1 MSVWR
6 IKDVDEGTR
15 KRAQAA
21 ADKAGMPLAAWVE
34 RAIMRRVNRGAPA
47 TASGPAIT
55 DETPPAEAVTQ
66 DLSSAPASAADP
78 AGAASD
84 ATDLAAPA
92 PEISPEMQRALDAA
106 ERRRGKGKKRT
117 RKKAAAPVAE
127 KSLEPNDEV
136 QPDPP
141 VAILPTSEPAEAPF
155 EMAAGND
162 AATAPD
168 AAPADDTF
176 QDPPPAVDPGT
187 IAATAADP
195 VLDPP
200 PAQDEPAIFAEPAEA
215 ATITTTP
222 REALLAHATPRRQAT
237 TRRAAALLPLGLGLI
252 GIAAVG
258 AAGYFL
264 FLADGDD
271 GDGVPPPRV
280 ASAAPPPAPAPVA
293 APATQPSPPAVTPPA
308 PAAPSPVVA
317 TPSPAPVPVPV
328 PAPAPQSATALPPG
342 IPAPTPGVQPSFLV
356 GMPELAMMSGAT
368 PGAGTSPA
376 SSPAPGGPLVAQND
390 TTPNLIKRAE
400 AGDVEA
406 QLELGKRYMQ
416 NPGGQPN
423 PTEALRW
430 LLKAAEAGNPQA
442 QFNVGVMYERGIG
455 TVIDPMKAVEW
466 YRKAAEQ
473 PVPVPTAIHNLA
485 LLYINGGGGLTPNP
499 AQARTLMT
507 RAAELGQPESQYSL
521 ALMLF
526 QGVGGPAD
534 RVAAL
539 SWLALAARTN
549 NPQYVQAAQELLGA
563 LNADEKAKAQQMANE
578 HVTRI
583 NQNIARLRGLAN
595 GGAPTAPGDGADK
608 PLDRAG
614 IVEMQK
620 LLAGLKLYGGEPDG
634 ATGPKTEQ
642 AIREYQKMAGLPVDG
657 KATVEVLNS
666 LRDVAGAVSPK

>member
-6 IKDVDEGTR
+6 IKDVDEEAR

-34 RAIMRRVNRGAPA
+34 RAIMRRVNRTAPA
-47 TASGPAIT
+47 SQAGATARDA
-55 DETPPAEAVTQ
+55 TPPPEAAIAQ
-66 DLSSAPASAADP
+66 DPSSAPPPASAADA

-84 ATDLAAPA
+84 AQDVAT

-106 ERRRGKGKKRT
+106 ERRRGKSKKRT
-117 RKKAAAPVAE
+117 RKKA
-127 KSLEPNDEV
+127 
-136 QPDPP
+136 DPP
-141 VAILPTSEPAEAPF
+141 VAEESLDTVEPDRPVAIQPPPDAAEAPF

-162 AATAPD
+162 AAPWPD
-168 AAPADDTF
+168 AGPAGDAF
-176 QDPPPAVDPGT
+176 QDPLPAVDPAT

-200 PAQDEPAIFAEPAEA
+200 PTQDEAAIFAEPAET

-222 REALLAHATPRRQAT
+222 REALLAHAMPRRQAA
-237 TRRAAALLPLGLGLI
+237 TRRASALLPLGLGLI
-252 GIAAVG
+252 GVAAVG

-271 GDGVPPPRV
+271 GDSVPPPRV
-280 ASAAPPPAPAPVA
+280 ASATPTPSPIA
-293 APATQPSPPAVTPPA
+293 APAAQPSPPAVTAPA
-308 PAAPSPVVA
+308 PTAPSPVVA
-317 TPSPAPVPVPV
+317 APSPASAPVPMPV
-328 PAPAPQSATALPPG
+328 PAPQSATAPPPG

-356 GMPELAMMSGAT
+356 GMPELTTT
-368 PGAGTSPA
+368 PGSTPATGMPPAGT
-376 SSPAPGGPLVAQND
+376 PAPGGPLVAQND

-400 AGDVEA
+400 AGDVDA

-455 TVIDPMKAVEW
+455 TVIDPVKAVQW

-563 LNADEKAKAQQMANE
+563 LNADEKARAQQMANE

-583 NQNIARLRGLAN
+583 NQNITRLHGLAN
-595 GGAPTAPGDGADK
+595 GGAPTAPDKGGDGADK

-614 IVEMQK
+614 IVEIQK
-620 LLAGLKLYGGEPDG
+620 LLAGLKLYGGELDG